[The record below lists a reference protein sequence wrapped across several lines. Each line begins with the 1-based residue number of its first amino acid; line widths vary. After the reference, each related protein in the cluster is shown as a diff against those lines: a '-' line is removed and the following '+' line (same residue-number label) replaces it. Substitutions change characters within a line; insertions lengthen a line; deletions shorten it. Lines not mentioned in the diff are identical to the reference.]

1 MTPDAN
7 RERAEVRAYLT
18 ERRETYLKDRKARIL
33 MSAGAFFFLAYFGY
47 RAVRKADGLP
57 LVWAVAFGAMMV
69 FLGVV
74 SAGLAWLIFRVPKI
88 RRVCI
93 VLGCAFLAISLIGYA
108 IVIGFVP
115 GSLRFH
121 VQNQFDLNTVFMA
134 SVAVSVL
141 SLVFFV
147 AAGATILKEVH
158 PPTDADIDA
167 RLAAL
172 ASQRLKAEMLVEA
185 RAANPAT
192 STRTRRRKR

>member
-1 MTPDAN
+1 MMLDDS

-33 MSAGAFFFLAYFGY
+33 MSAGAFLFLAYFGY
-47 RAVRKADGLP
+47 RAVRKADGMP
-57 LVWAVAFGAMMV
+57 LVWAVAFGAVMV
-69 FLGVV
+69 ALGAV

-88 RRVCI
+88 RRICI
-93 VLGCAFLAISLIGYA
+93 VLGCAFFAISLIGYA

-121 VQNQFDLNTVFMA
+121 VQNQFDLNTVFLA
-134 SVAVSVL
+134 SLAVSAL

-147 AAGATILKEVH
+147 PAGATILKEVH

-167 RLAAL
+167 RLASL
-172 ASQRLKAEMLVEA
+172 AAQRQKAEMLAQA
-185 RAANPAT
+185 RAANPA
-192 STRTRRRKR
+192 SSARMRRRNR